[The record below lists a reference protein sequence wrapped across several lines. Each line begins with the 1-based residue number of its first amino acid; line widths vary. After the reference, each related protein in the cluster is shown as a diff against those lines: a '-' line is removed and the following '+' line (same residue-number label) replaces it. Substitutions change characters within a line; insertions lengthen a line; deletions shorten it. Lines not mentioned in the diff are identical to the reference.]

1 MAEPEWEYYWIGSTG
16 PFRYDPAARVND
28 RGLLFDE
35 GTAPFQA
42 PIVTTGQLTVK
53 TAPSVANDVMRY
65 GDLDVDDFVEGP
77 TPATSING
85 GIAGWVGTS
94 GREIGVSQAT
104 VSVAGTI
111 NAPAGQDITIN
122 GVSVAG
128 GGDVSG
134 PPSAVNNAVAR
145 WHSTGGD
152 EIQSS
157 TFIVDDDD
165 YISSFG
171 GRIVFPATMDASSYE
186 HTLDYYAE
194 GTWTPTIKFG
204 GSSTSITYN
213 SSQTHGFF
221 TRIGQL
227 VHVTCR
233 CTLTNKGSSTGA
245 ATLAGLPYTLNSSEG
260 RQAPCAVIYA
270 NAITFANTPAA
281 YAGAGGTAVYLQEVT
296 EGGTRTDL
304 TDANFA
310 NDSDISISV
319 TYMASPT

>member
-1 MAEPEWEYYWIGSTG
+1 MAKQYYWIGSTG

-111 NAPAGQDITIN
+111 NEPAGQDITIN

-134 PPSAVNNAVAR
+134 PPAAVNNAVAR

-171 GRIVFPATMDASSYE
+171 GRIVFPATMDASSYG

-194 GTWTPTIKFG
+194 GDWTPTIYF
-204 GSSTSITYN
+204 SE
-213 SSQTHGFF
+213 THGVTSYNTTQTKGWF

-227 VHVTCR
+227 VHCTCR
-233 CTLTNKGSSTGA
+233 CTVTALGGATGP
-245 ATLAGLPYTLNSSEG
+245 ATIRGLPYTIANTEG
-260 RQAPCAVIYA
+260 HQSACSLIYA
-270 NAITFANTPAA
+270 NAITFADVPAA
-281 YAGAGGTAVYLQEVT
+281 YAGAGGTYIFLQEVT
-296 EGGTRTDL
+296 TGGVRSDL
-304 TDANFA
+304 TNADFDD
-310 NDSDISISV
+310 DSDIAVSV
-319 TYMASPT
+319 TYMAHTT